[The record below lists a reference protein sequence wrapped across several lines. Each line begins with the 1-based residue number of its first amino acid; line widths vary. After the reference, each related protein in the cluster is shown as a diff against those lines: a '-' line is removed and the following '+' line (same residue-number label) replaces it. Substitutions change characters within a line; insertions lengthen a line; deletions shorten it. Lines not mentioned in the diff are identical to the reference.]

1 MVLVYPVLLVLA
13 CVLVLTRDRAGG
25 RGWRWFGAWTAA
37 GALLVFS
44 FLTGFSIGLF
54 VLPVAALV
62 LVAAALW
69 SPHVGEATGFV
80 AGVGVVALVI
90 AAVSWDHGGVD
101 VAPWAAAGVVFV
113 VTAVSGYGLA
123 RRG

>member
-13 CVLVLTRDRAGG
+13 CVLVLTRDRA
-25 RGWRWFGAWTAA
+25 
-37 GALLVFS
+37 
-44 FLTGFSIGLF
+44 
-54 VLPVAALV
+54 VAALV

-90 AAVSWDHGGVD
+90 AALSWDHGGVD

-113 VTAVSGYGLA
+113 AIAVSGYGLA